1 MSFIDSP
8 PGELAP
14 SSSAARA
21 SSAPRLLVVGC
32 GGIGGIVAAHLFEQG
47 HDVTAFTTNPII
59 ADAINAA
66 GFRVRGEASPGT
78 VRGRAECELGQDTRP
93 FDYILLATQPP
104 QVEEAA
110 RSVVA
115 HLAPSGAMIC
125 LQNGLCEERI
135 ARIAGPERT
144 FGAIVAW
151 GASMVEPG
159 VYDRT
164 SSGGFVLG
172 RLDGASDARL
182 HELARIL
189 EAIGPTTVTDNL
201 AGARWSKLAINCA
214 ISSLGTVGGDRLGA
228 LLRHRFVRRLAL
240 EIMTETV
247 HVSRAIGV
255 RLEKVAGTLDLD
267 WIALTD
273 AERVAAGSPGLFAK
287 HALLLAVGA
296 RYRRMRSSMLAAIER
311 GRPPA
316 VDFLNGE
323 VASRGA
329 ALDIAT
335 PINAAVREEV
345 LAIAA
350 RKRKPSLESLRALFD
365 RTRALV
371 GAPGSIRPP
380 PATAPQE
387 PIAAA
392 ADARAAAP
400 YEPFAAVDAQ
410 AAAPQEPI
418 AAAIDAQAAAPH
430 EPSAAAADAWAA
442 APHEPSAAAADAWAA
457 APHEPPAAAVDA
469 QAAEPREPSAT
480 AANAQGD
487 RGGI

>member
-1 MSFIDSP
+1 MSFTDSLPASAPSPSDLP
-8 PGELAP
+8 PG
-14 SSSAARA
+14 SSPARS

-32 GGIGGIVAAHLFEQG
+32 GGIGGIIAAHLFEQG
-47 HDVTAFTTNPII
+47 HDVTAFTTNPLI

-78 VRGRAECELGQDTRP
+78 VRGRALRELGPGERP

-115 HLAPSGAMIC
+115 HLAPAGAMIC

-144 FGAIVAW
+144 FGGIIAW

-240 EIMTETV
+240 EVMTETV
-247 HVSRAIGV
+247 QVARAASV
-255 RLEKVAGTLDLD
+255 RLEKVAGTIDLD

-273 AERVAAGSPGLFAK
+273 AERTAVGSPGLFAK

-323 VASRGA
+323 VVARGA

-350 RKRKPSLESLRALFD
+350 RKRKPSLELLRALFD
-365 RTRALV
+365 RTRGLV
-371 GAPGSIRPP
+371 GAPASAPSPP
-380 PATAPQE
+380 V
-387 PIAAA
+387 
-392 ADARAAAP
+392 AAP
-400 YEPFAAVDAQ
+400 N
-410 AAAPQEPI
+410 
-418 AAAIDAQAAAPH
+418 
-430 EPSAAAADAWAA
+430 EPSVPSEAAG
-442 APHEPSAAAADAWAA
+442 
-457 APHEPPAAAVDA
+457 
-469 QAAEPREPSAT
+469 
-480 AANAQGD
+480 NAQDDLEG
-487 RGGI
+487 RVG

>member
-1 MSFIDSP
+1 MSFTDS

-14 SSSAARA
+14 SSPAARA

-32 GGIGGIVAAHLFEQG
+32 GGIGGIIAAHLFEQG
-47 HDVTAFTTNPII
+47 HDVTAFTTNPLI

-78 VRGRAECELGQDTRP
+78 VRGRAVRELGPDTRP
-93 FDYILLATQPP
+93 FDYVLLATQPP

-115 HLAPSGAMIC
+115 HLAPTGAMVC

-144 FGAIVAW
+144 FGGIIAW

-172 RLDGASDARL
+172 RLDGARDGRL
-182 HELARIL
+182 DELARIL
-189 EAIGPTTVTDNL
+189 EAVGPTAVTDNL

-240 EIMTETV
+240 EVMTETV
-247 HVSRAIGV
+247 QVSRAAGV

-273 AERVAAGSPGLFAK
+273 AERAAVGGSPGLFAK
-287 HALLLAVGA
+287 HALILAVGA
-296 RYRRMRSSMLAAIER
+296 RYRRLRSSMLAAIER

-323 VASRGA
+323 VVERGA
-329 ALDIAT
+329 ALDIPT

-350 RKRKPSLESLRALFD
+350 RKRKPSLTLLRALFD
-365 RTRALV
+365 RTRELV
-371 GAPGSIRPP
+371 GAPSSNWPP
-380 PATAPQE
+380 PA
-387 PIAAA
+387 AATG
-392 ADARAAAP
+392 
-400 YEPFAAVDAQ
+400 
-410 AAAPQEPI
+410 
-418 AAAIDAQAAAPH
+418 
-430 EPSAAAADAWAA
+430 EPSAAAASAQAI
-442 APHEPSAAAADAWAA
+442 APDEPSTAAADAQAA
-457 APHEPPAAAVDA
+457 ATG
-469 QAAEPREPSAT
+469 EPSVA
-480 AANAQGD
+480 AANAPGD
-487 RGGI
+487 REDV

>member
-1 MSFIDSP
+1 MSFIDS

-32 GGIGGIVAAHLFEQG
+32 GGIGGIVAAHLYEQG
-47 HDVTAFTTNPII
+47 HDVTAFTTNPLI
-59 ADAINAA
+59 ADAINAG

-78 VRGRAECELGQDTRP
+78 VRGRAVRELGPDTRP
-93 FDYILLATQPP
+93 FDYVVLATQPP

-110 RSVVA
+110 RGVVA

-144 FGAIVAW
+144 FGGIVAW

-172 RLDGASDARL
+172 RLDGARDPRL
-182 HELARIL
+182 DELARLL
-189 EAIGPTTVTDNL
+189 EAIGATTVTDNL

-247 HVSRAIGV
+247 QVSRAIGV

-273 AERVAAGSPGLFAK
+273 AERTAAGSPGLFAK

-323 VASRGA
+323 VVERGA

-350 RKRKPSLESLRALFD
+350 RKRKPGLAQLRALFD
-365 RTRALV
+365 RTRELV
-371 GAPGSIRPP
+371 GATSSSMRPP
-380 PATAPQE
+380 PA
-387 PIAAA
+387 
-392 ADARAAAP
+392 D
-400 YEPFAAVDAQ
+400 
-410 AAAPQEPI
+410 
-418 AAAIDAQAAAPH
+418 APH
-430 EPSAAAADAWAA
+430 EPSMAAASARTAASDEQAAAAADVQATGADEQA
-442 APHEPSAAAADAWAA
+442 AAAADVQATGADEQAA
-457 APHEPPAAAVDA
+457 AAADVQND
-469 QAAEPREPSAT
+469 REGT
-480 AANAQGD
+480 
-487 RGGI
+487 

>member
-1 MSFIDSP
+1 MSFIDSST
-8 PGELAP
+8 GELAP

-47 HDVTAFTTNPII
+47 QDVTAFTTNPII

-78 VRGRAECELGQDTRP
+78 VRGRAERELGQDTRP

-110 RSVVA
+110 RGVVA

-182 HELARIL
+182 QELARIL

-214 ISSLGTVGGDRLGA
+214 ISSLGTIGGDRLGA

-247 HVSRAIGV
+247 HVSRAFGV

-335 PINAAVREEV
+335 PINAAVRDEV

-380 PATAPQE
+380 AATAPQE

-392 ADARAAAP
+392 ADQPDAP
-400 YEPFAAVDAQ
+400 YEPSAAVVDAR
-410 AAAPQEPI
+410 AAEPQEPS
-418 AAAIDAQAAAPH
+418 AAVVDARAAEPQ
-430 EPSAAAADAWAA
+430 EPSAAAADARAA
-442 APHEPSAAAADAWAA
+442 EPQEPSAAAADA
-457 APHEPPAAAVDA
+457 
-469 QAAEPREPSAT
+469 QAAEPHEPSTTAT
-480 AANAQGD
+480 PE
-487 RGGI
+487 R

>member
-1 MSFIDSP
+1 MSFTDSFPASARSPSDLP
-8 PGELAP
+8 PG
-14 SSSAARA
+14 SSSARS

-32 GGIGGIVAAHLFEQG
+32 GGIGGIIAAHLFEQG
-47 HDVTAFTTNPII
+47 HDVTAFTTNPLI
-59 ADAINAA
+59 ADAINAG

-78 VRGRAECELGQDTRP
+78 VRGRALREIGPGERP

-115 HLAPSGAMIC
+115 HLAPAGAMIC

-144 FGAIVAW
+144 FGGIIAW

-172 RLDGASDARL
+172 RLDGASDTRL

-240 EIMTETV
+240 EVMTETV
-247 HVSRAIGV
+247 QVARAAGV

-273 AERVAAGSPGLFAK
+273 AERTAVGSPGLFAK
-287 HALLLAVGA
+287 HALILAVGA
-296 RYRRMRSSMLAAIER
+296 RYRRLRSSMLAAIER

-323 VASRGA
+323 VVARGA

-335 PINAAVREEV
+335 PINAAVRDEV

-350 RKRKPSLESLRALFD
+350 RTRKPSLELLRALFD
-365 RTRALV
+365 RTRGLV
-371 GAPGSIRPP
+371 GGAPASAPP
-380 PATAPQE
+380 PPV
-387 PIAAA
+387 
-392 ADARAAAP
+392 AAP
-400 YEPFAAVDAQ
+400 N
-410 AAAPQEPI
+410 
-418 AAAIDAQAAAPH
+418 
-430 EPSAAAADAWAA
+430 EPSVPSEAAG
-442 APHEPSAAAADAWAA
+442 
-457 APHEPPAAAVDA
+457 
-469 QAAEPREPSAT
+469 
-480 AANAQGD
+480 NAQSDLEG
-487 RGGI
+487 RVG